1 MEKGGREEVGGR
13 GRVGSTGKNGRK
25 MEGKGVQ
32 QFSRKKLGTSNFI
45 KSNVILKS
53 SNVQIQ

>member
-32 QFSRKKLGTSNFI
+32 QFSRKSLEQVTSSILQMF
-45 KSNVILKS
+45 KSNTIR
-53 SNVQIQ
+53 